1 MGNFRYRMLQFMIG
15 RNGFD
20 AFCRGLL
27 FLAMILIIAD
37 IFIPGRIVRYIG
49 LAIMFYSYFRAFSRN
64 IARRSAENSWYISC
78 VELPLQSYMRR
89 DRKIISILNVPPAD
103 RCSGLPREEGA

>member
-37 IFIPGRIVRYIG
+37 IFIPGRIVRFIG
-49 LAIMFYSYFRAFSRN
+49 LAIMFY
-64 IARRSAENSWYISC
+64 
-78 VELPLQSYMRR
+78 
-89 DRKIISILNVPPAD
+89 
-103 RCSGLPREEGA
+103 

>member
-37 IFIPGRIVRYIG
+37 IFIPGRIVRPFPGISQDEAQKTPG
-49 LAIMFYSYFRAFSRN
+49 IFPAWNFRFNLICAGT
-64 IARRSAENSWYISC
+64 AR
-78 VELPLQSYMRR
+78 
-89 DRKIISILNVPPAD
+89 IISILNVPPVD
-103 RCSGLPREEGA
+103 RCSGLLREEDA